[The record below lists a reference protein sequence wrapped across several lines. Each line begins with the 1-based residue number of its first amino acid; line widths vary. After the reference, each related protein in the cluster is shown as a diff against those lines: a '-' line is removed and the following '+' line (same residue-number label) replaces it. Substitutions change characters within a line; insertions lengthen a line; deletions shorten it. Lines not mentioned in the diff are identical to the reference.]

1 MDGDL
6 ALVYMVAGLSS
17 RFDGKIKQFAIIDNK
32 GTTLIEKSI
41 EQALPAGFT
50 KIIFIVGNK
59 TEIPFKEKFGNSYK
73 GIPIEYAI
81 QGFNEEGRDR
91 PWGTLDALAST
102 KGIVDSPFIVLN
114 GGDLYGEETFKI
126 LANQLKNNN
135 ENMTVGY
142 TLSKVIPEEGSINRG
157 IYKIEKGYVK
167 EIDEVLGIEK
177 SKLHE
182 KNLNETDLCSMNIFG
197 LQLETLNLLEDI
209 VSNFK
214 EEHKGDRKIECFL
227 PVELSNLIK
236 AEKIKMKIL
245 PTTGQWHGVTN
256 PGDEEIIRKELE
268 K

>member
-1 MDGDL
+1 
-6 ALVYMVAGLSS
+6 
-17 RFDGKIKQFAIIDNK
+17 
-32 GTTLIEKSI
+32 
-41 EQALPAGFT
+41 
-50 KIIFIVGNK
+50 
-59 TEIPFKEKFGNSYK
+59 
-73 GIPIEYAI
+73 
-81 QGFNEEGRDR
+81 
-91 PWGTLDALAST
+91 
-102 KGIVDSPFIVLN
+102 
-114 GGDLYGEETFKI
+114 
-126 LANQLKNNN
+126 
-135 ENMTVGY
+135 MTVGY